1 MRVTT
6 SSLLWLVGNSNA
18 VNPCPP
24 LPGTDGGSD
33 WCQTEFRSAV
43 GISSKSFIKVHHLPL
58 HLILLVTKF
67 RLETDENSCLFFC
80 KTVILHLEFSMC
92 LLMLY
97 KVVEGGGHCLVCVQN
112 TLTLVPHGQAQLV
125 KVSPGEMLDGKQINV
140 LSHEIYSVEK
150 AERQHSTDHQDNTR
164 PHTLLAG

>member
-24 LPGTDGGSD
+24 LPGTDGSD

-92 LLMLY
+92 LLMLLCLQSSGRWWPLSCMCTEHTDTCATWPGTAG
-97 KVVEGGGHCLVCVQN
+97 EGVTWRNVRWKTNKCF
-112 TLTLVPHGQAQLV
+112 
-125 KVSPGEMLDGKQINV
+125 VS
-140 LSHEIYSVEK
+140 
-150 AERQHSTDHQDNTR
+150 
-164 PHTLLAG
+164 